1 MYPEIGEMG
10 ALYRHLGAGIRLR
23 PCGLSDFRYTPSV
36 SSVQAVSAFI
46 PARWLAAGAALACAS
61 CALGQS
67 FPLAIEDPLAYFRQ
81 SAISGGVTGSG
92 PTSVLSP
99 LGPDGPNFVNQA
111 WWWGRVEGQ
120 DVREF
125 AIFRPDMVVT
135 QPASNHM
142 RAAFNYTVGS
152 PLRLTMD
159 FVVTRGPDGTGLP
172 GVSVTL
178 RQSLTVQ
185 NTGTTPVT
193 LNLFNFNNVQV
204 NGTPS
209 NDLAIQTA
217 GTQMTFLDGEIPAYR
232 YIYTA
237 TGASAVQAGSNIRTL
252 LTNSSVNN
260 LVTGVA
266 ESGPGNLEVAAQYTL
281 TIAPGQSQT
290 IQVIGSIVPGP
301 GTAALLGLAGLMAA
315 RRRRR

>member
-1 MYPEIGEMG
+1 MG
-10 ALYRHLGAGIRLR
+10 DLYHHSGDSLALRSGKGHAV
-23 PCGLSDFRYTPSV
+23 SYTPPVEARRSNPRPAPSHALALSV
-36 SSVQAVSAFI
+36 AAL
-46 PARWLAAGAALACAS
+46 LACTGAAAAQ
-61 CALGQS
+61 G

-92 PTSVLSP
+92 PTSILSP

-142 RAAFNYTVGS
+142 RAEFNYTVGS

-159 FVVTRGPDGTGLP
+159 FTVTRGADGTGFP

-185 NTGTTPVT
+185 NTGTTPIT
-193 LNLFNFNNVQV
+193 LSLFNFNNVQV

-209 NDLAIQTA
+209 NDLAIQTTA
-217 GTQMTFLDGEIPAYR
+217 TQMTFLDGEIPAYR

-237 TGASAVQAGSNIRTL
+237 PGASAVQVGSNVRTL
-252 LTNSSVNN
+252 LTNSSINN
-260 LVTGVA
+260 LVTGVT

-290 IQVIGSIVPGP
+290 VQVIGSIVPAP
-301 GTAALLGLAGLMAA
+301 GAAALLALGGLLAA